1 MKALLAVVVPKDRE
15 MLCTGLAKYKVQTVC
30 AAPSDNLEELY
41 QRELPQWVILDLDW
55 PCETAATLQRLRRLR
70 PQKTFLQ
77 VLLLASAGQQQR
89 ANQCLRQAHDLLYRP
104 CSELSIK
111 AKLRQLI
118 LQYQTQLCLMRERQR
133 AEESAYQLQRYQSA
147 GEILN
152 TLVEPC
158 RQYYPNIKHLFLPAS
173 ALSGDLLLVEYPPA
187 GNQYILLG
195 DVTGHGFTAFMGTLP
210 LTQCYSDLTR
220 KSCHLSELVRELNQ
234 LMCRHLPAGVFVAV
248 AVVELDPLR
257 RRLRLWNGGL
267 PEALLWRA
275 GRNILEPLPSKHCAM
290 GITPDI
296 DTQCYEV
303 HLDVDDCVYLY
314 TDGLIEAHNTRG
326 EQFGGARLQACL
338 LENNSA
344 CERFDRVCM
353 ELAQFTA
360 GANSHDDV
368 TFIEVAPHLLAK
380 PAV

>member
-1 MKALLAVVVPKDRE
+1 MKALLAVVTPKDRE
-15 MLCTGLAKYKVQTVC
+15 LLCAGLAKYKVQAVC
-30 AAPSDNLEELY
+30 AGPNDNLEALY
-41 QRELPQWVILDLDW
+41 QQELPQWLVLDLDW

-70 PQKTFLQ
+70 PRKGFLQ
-77 VLLLASAGQQQR
+77 VLLLASAAQQQR
-89 ANQCLRQAHDLLYRP
+89 AATCLRYAHDLLYRP

-118 LQYQTQLCLMRERQR
+118 LLYKMQASLAYERQR
-133 AEESAYQLQRYQSA
+133 ATEFAYQLERYQAA
-147 GEILN
+147 GEVLN

-220 KSCHLSELVRELNQ
+220 KSCHLGELVHELNR
-234 LMCRHLPAGVFVAV
+234 LMCRHLPAGVFVAT
-248 AVVELDPLR
+248 ALVELDPLR
-257 RRLRLWNGGL
+257 RRMRLWNGGL
-267 PEALLWRA
+267 PDALVWRA
-275 GRNILEPLPSKHCAM
+275 ERNVLQSLPSKHCAM

-296 DTQCYEV
+296 DTQCHEV
-303 HLDVDDCVYLY
+303 HLEVDDCVYLY
-314 TDGLIEAHNTRG
+314 TDGLIEAHNARD
-326 EQFGGARLQACL
+326 EQFGNARLQACL
-338 LENNSA
+338 LENNGA

-360 GANSHDDV
+360 DTDAHDDM

-380 PAV
+380 PVV